1 MAGKNMSLTGH
12 IVSAEHRKDAH
23 KILVLKPE
31 VKR

>member
-1 MAGKNMSLTGH
+1 MVGKNMSWAGH
-12 IVSAEHRKDAH
+12 IVSAGYRKDAY